1 MKKPLQPPLIR
12 IIDDDAQALEAV
24 DFMLKCEGY
33 STVAYSSAAE
43 FLVDDIPSRPGCLL
57 SDIRMPDMMGT
68 ELFDELLNRNYPHP
82 VLFMTAF
89 GDIESAV
96 TAMKKGA
103 VDYLV
108 KPVAAEKLFAG
119 VVNALKIDRKRRE
132 GLVGSPFWSDRWVS
146 LTDRER
152 EVVKLVAKDR
162 LPLNSIL
169 VSGPSKSIGHLDL
182 KNSRFKRLHKQHL
195 CFPKLRIRTGR
206 SRHKPAAHAFALVLL
221 NLRT

>member
-96 TAMKKGA
+96 TAMKNGA

-132 GLVGSPFWSDRWVS
+132 GLVGSPFS

-152 EVVKLVAKDR
+152 EVVKLVAKGLMSRQIAIELDISQR
-162 LPLNSIL
+162 T
-169 VSGPSKSIGHLDL
+169 VEVHRASGL
-182 KNSRFKRLHKQHL
+182 K
-195 CFPKLRIRTGR
+195 KLQIQT
-206 SRHKPAAHAFALVLL
+206 PAQAALVLSEIEDQ
-221 NLRT
+221 NRTL

>member
-132 GLVGSPFWSDRWVS
+132 GLVGSPFWSDRWAS

-152 EVVKLVAKDR
+152 EVVKLVAKR
-162 LPLNSIL
+162 LMSRQIAIELDISQRT
-169 VSGPSKSIGHLDL
+169 VEVHRASGL
-182 KNSRFKRLHKQHL
+182 K
-195 CFPKLRIRTGR
+195 KLQIQT
-206 SRHKPAAHAFALVLL
+206 PAQAALVLSEIEDQ
-221 NLRT
+221 NRTL

>member
-132 GLVGSPFWSDRWVS
+132 GLDISQRTV
-146 LTDRER
+146 
-152 EVVKLVAKDR
+152 EVHRASGLKKLQ
-162 LPLNSIL
+162 I
-169 VSGPSKSIGHLDL
+169 
-182 KNSRFKRLHKQHL
+182 Q
-195 CFPKLRIRTGR
+195 T
-206 SRHKPAAHAFALVLL
+206 PAQAALVLSEIEDQ
-221 NLRT
+221 NRTL

>member
-57 SDIRMPDMMGT
+57 

-152 EVVKLVAKDR
+152 EVVKLVAKGLMSRQIAIELDISQR
-162 LPLNSIL
+162 T
-169 VSGPSKSIGHLDL
+169 VEVHRASGL
-182 KNSRFKRLHKQHL
+182 K
-195 CFPKLRIRTGR
+195 KLQIQT
-206 SRHKPAAHAFALVLL
+206 PAQAALVLSEIEDQ
-221 NLRT
+221 NRTL

>member
-68 ELFDELLNRNYPHP
+68 ELFDVLLNRNYPHP

-108 KPVAAEKLFAG
+108 IACCCRKTFCRCRQCTE
-119 VVNALKIDRKRRE
+119 DRSQTKRRSR
-132 GLVGSPFWSDRWVS
+132 GKSFLVGSMGFFD
-146 LTDRER
+146 
-152 EVVKLVAKDR
+152 
-162 LPLNSIL
+162 
-169 VSGPSKSIGHLDL
+169 
-182 KNSRFKRLHKQHL
+182 
-195 CFPKLRIRTGR
+195 
-206 SRHKPAAHAFALVLL
+206 
-221 NLRT
+221 

>member
-1 MKKPLQPPLIR
+1 MR
-12 IIDDDAQALEAV
+12 S
-24 DFMLKCEGY
+24 Y

-108 KPVAAEKLFAG
+108 KPVAAEKLCRRRQCTE
-119 VVNALKIDRKRRE
+119 DRSQTKRRSC
-132 GLVGSPFWSDRWVS
+132 GKSFLVGSMGFFD
-146 LTDRER
+146 
-152 EVVKLVAKDR
+152 
-162 LPLNSIL
+162 
-169 VSGPSKSIGHLDL
+169 
-182 KNSRFKRLHKQHL
+182 
-195 CFPKLRIRTGR
+195 
-206 SRHKPAAHAFALVLL
+206 
-221 NLRT
+221 

>member
-103 VDYLV
+103 LDYLV
-108 KPVAAEKLFAG
+108 KTFCRPRQCTE
-119 VVNALKIDRKRRE
+119 DRSQTKRRSR
-132 GLVGSPFWSDRWVS
+132 GKSFLVGSMGFFD
-146 LTDRER
+146 
-152 EVVKLVAKDR
+152 
-162 LPLNSIL
+162 
-169 VSGPSKSIGHLDL
+169 
-182 KNSRFKRLHKQHL
+182 
-195 CFPKLRIRTGR
+195 
-206 SRHKPAAHAFALVLL
+206 
-221 NLRT
+221 

>member
-152 EVVKLVAKDR
+152 EVVKLVAKGLMSR
-162 LPLNSIL
+162 QIA
-169 VSGPSKSIGHLDL
+169 IELD
-182 KNSRFKRLHKQHL
+182 
-195 CFPKLRIRTGR
+195 IRY
-206 SRHKPAAHAFALVLL
+206 
-221 NLRT
+221 